1 MVPDQQRLTPAE
13 RADLVAY
20 LDGELD
26 DVQARVIATKLTHST
41 TARREIEALEK
52 TWELL
57 EYLPRAQAPEDFTA
71 RTLTEVQQ
79 LALRG
84 GRRELA
90 VQHTAR
96 RIMRGGAWGLAALLA
111 LGVGYAVAHWGWPD
125 PTARLSR
132 DLPIAEHLDEFRD
145 VGTMQFLEKLADTHE
160 FGVDH
165 Q

>member
-26 DVQARVIATKLTHST
+26 DAQSRAIATKLTHST

-84 GRRELA
+84 DRRELA

-96 RIMRGGAWGLAALLA
+96 RLMRGGSVGAGSLARARAGLRGDALGLAR
-111 LGVGYAVAHWGWPD
+111 PD
-125 PTARLSR
+125 RP
-132 DLPIAEHLDEFRD
+132 AEPRP
-145 VGTMQFLEKLADTHE
+145 ADRRTP
-160 FGVDH
+160 G
-165 Q
+165 

>member
-26 DVQARVIATKLTHST
+26 DAQSRAIATKLTHST

-84 GRRELA
+84 DRRELA

-96 RIMRGGAWGLAALLA
+96 RLMRGEPGRWEPCSRS
-111 LGVGYAVAHWGWPD
+111 GWATRRRAGPG
-125 PTARLSR
+125 PTR
-132 DLPIAEHLDEFRD
+132 PP
-145 VGTMQFLEKLADTHE
+145 G
-160 FGVDH
+160 
-165 Q
+165 